1 MVEFVTV
8 GVYGWDVERFFA
20 ALQSA
25 KVDLLVD
32 IRRRRAVRGAE
43 YAFANSQRLQAR
55 LSELHIRYSHRIDLS
70 PSDLLRKRQGAADEA
85 HHIARRLRAELD
97 DDFRKG
103 FVREVLD
110 NFDSARFVADLG
122 PDSHVVA
129 LMCVERPPEACHRGM
144 LAERLE
150 RDLNVKVT
158 HLTP

>member
-1 MVEFVTV
+1 MAEFVTI

-20 ALQSA
+20 ALQST

-55 LSELHIRYSHRIDLS
+55 LSELNIRYTHRIDLS

-85 HHIARRLRAELD
+85 HHIARRRRTDLD
-97 DDFRKG
+97 DDFRKE
-103 FVREVLD
+103 FDREVLD
-110 NFDSARFVADLG
+110 NFDSAQFVADLG
-122 PDSHVVA
+122 PDTHVVA
-129 LMCVERPPEACHRGM
+129 LMCVERVPEACHRGM